1 MKNNK
6 QLENLSNKIVNDS
19 GLSGCEEY
27 GSVLLTIMI
36 IGIIL
41 NSIRVI
47 QECHSSKLNK
57 MSKEEKHSFLKDQI
71 RTLSNRRGWF
81 TKMRIRK
88 VMRQEMKKDTYKQ
101 YGANIVDSILN
112 SGENITDDELSSI
125 LEALN
130 V

>member
-1 MKNNK
+1 MLGILN
-6 QLENLSNKIVNDS
+6 VNS
-19 GLSGCEEY
+19 LR
-27 GSVLLTIMI
+27 
-36 IGIIL
+36 IIL

-47 QECHSSKLNK
+47 QECNSSKLNK
-57 MSKEEKHSFLKDQI
+57 MSDEEKHSFLKDQI
-71 RTLSNRRGWF
+71 KTLSSKRGWF

-88 VMRQEMKKDTYKQ
+88 VMRRELKKETYKQ